1 MEGFVANVE
10 RISSPS
16 KALWI
21 GAGLM
26 LAALGLAYALVPRT
40 YTADEKPPM
49 RLEQV
54 VPSQF
59 GQWRVDDSIKPVV
72 ADPTLQ
78 ATLDTYYSQTLA
90 RTYVDPQ
97 GHRVMLSVAY
107 GKNQNSESTAAHRP
121 EFCYT
126 AQGFS
131 MKNLGSHTISLDGV
145 NQIPVAQLVGT
156 LGARV
161 EPITYW
167 VTLENTPALP
177 GLSRKLQQLRFG
189 LQGKIA
195 DGLLVRVSSIGASP
209 QEEYQLHQRF
219 LADWRNATPDSF
231 KPRFFGS

>member
-1 MEGFVANVE
+1 MANVDKLLA
-10 RISSPS
+10 PT
-16 KALWI
+16 KALWV

-26 LAALGLAYALVPRT
+26 LAALGVAYALVPRH
-40 YTADEKPPM
+40 YTADDKAPM
-49 RLEQV
+49 NLEQV

-59 GQWRVDDSIKPVV
+59 AGWRLDDSIKPVV
-72 ADPTLQ
+72 VDPTVQ
-78 ATLDTYYSQTLA
+78 ANLDTYYSQTLA
-90 RTYVDPQ
+90 RTYIDPK

-126 AQGFS
+126 AQGFAI
-131 MKNLGSHTISLDGV
+131 KNQGNHSISLDGV
-145 NQIPVAQLVGT
+145 TQIPVAQLVGT
-156 LGARV
+156 LGGRV

-195 DGLLVRVSSIGASP
+195 DGMLVRVSSIGATP
-209 QEEYQLHQRF
+209 EEEYQLHKRF
-219 LADWRNATPDSF
+219 LADLRNATPEPF